1 METFKTINCLLL
13 SPKDNVVVACE
24 EANVGD
30 RIELDGKTLIVQER
44 ILVGHK
50 IALQKLKKGENI
62 QKYAAPIG
70 HASQDIAEG
79 EHVHIHNMKSNYL
92 HSHTSREGT

>member
-1 METFKTINCLLL
+1 METSKTINCILL
-13 SPKDNVVVACE
+13 SPKDNVAVVCE

-30 RIELDGKTLIVQER
+30 RIELDGTTLIVKER

-70 HASQDIAEG
+70 HAS
-79 EHVHIHNMKSNYL
+79 HVYNMKSNYL